1 MASATSFNTLSKEGV
16 DVTVVY
22 TMTASLTPET
32 PAPPFAIG
40 DICEGMFGAQWVF
53 VQASTSITV
62 NDWLAIKGSMQANS
76 LTTTNIA
83 AAGGVQLGVAP
94 GATAGNGG
102 VNATMLAGTY
112 FWAQIRGSQVAAN
125 GIAATSTSNVDL
137 FTSATAGILTSTSGG
152 IGVAG
157 VIVTASLTTLAQTFM
172 LTWPR
177 AIGSAAVAA
186 GGTIN
191 P

>member
-1 MASATSFNTLSKEGV
+1 MASPTSFNTLNKEGV

-22 TMTASLTPET
+22 TMTASTTPET
-32 PAPPFAIG
+32 PSPPFAVG
-40 DICEGMFGAQWVF
+40 DVAEGMFGARWVF
-53 VQASTSITV
+53 VQASTSVTF
-62 NDWLAIKGSMQANS
+62 NDWVAIKGSMQANS

-94 GATAGNGG
+94 GATASNGG
-102 VNATMLAGTY
+102 TNATMTAGTY
-112 FWAQIRGSQVAAN
+112 FWAQVQGSQVAAN

-157 VIVTASLTTLAQTFM
+157 AIVTASLTTLAQTFM

-177 AIGSAAVAA
+177 AIGSAAIAA